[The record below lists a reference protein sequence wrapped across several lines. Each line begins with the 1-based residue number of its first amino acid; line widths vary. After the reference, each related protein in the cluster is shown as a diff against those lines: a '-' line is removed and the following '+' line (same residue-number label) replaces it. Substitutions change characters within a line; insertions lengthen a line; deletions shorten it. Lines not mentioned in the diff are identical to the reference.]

1 MQMDVYV
8 WEGRS
13 RKGTIE
19 KGEIS
24 ANNEAAVRMQLR
36 RQQIQALKIHTK
48 PKDILKSLK
57 FPKSRRVKEKE
68 LVVFTRQFA
77 TMIDAGLPLVQC
89 LEILAS
95 QQENTAFKEILQKV
109 KGDVEAGSTFADALR
124 KHPRVFNDLFCNL
137 VAAGEAGGILDTIL
151 NRLAA
156 YIEKTMNLKKKVKG
170 AMVYPS
176 VVLSIALV
184 VVAGLLL
191 FVIPVFQKMFADMG
205 GTLPAFTQFVIYL
218 SDVMRLYFIYIAGA
232 LILLGV
238 AFVRWYRTER
248 GRIIVDDLL
257 LKIPVIGSLIKKVAI
272 AKFTRTLG
280 TMLSSGVPIM
290 EGLDIVARTSGN
302 KTIERAILRT
312 KVSIGEGKTIAEP
325 LGASRIFPAMV
336 VQMISVG
343 ETTGALDS
351 MLSKIADF
359 YDDEVDTAVTALTS
373 LIEPALMVFLGITV
387 GGLVIA
393 MYLPIFQMAAVIGG

>member
-1 MQMDVYV
+1 MDVYV

-19 KGEIS
+19 RGEIS

-36 RQQIQALKIHTK
+36 RQQIQAIKIQTK
-48 PKDILKSLK
+48 PKDLLKSFK

-95 QQENTAFKEILQKV
+95 QQVNTAFKEILQRV

-218 SDVMRLYFIYIAGA
+218 SELMRRYFLFIAGA
-232 LILLGV
+232 LVVLVV

-248 GRIIVDDLL
+248 GRMIVDDLL

-325 LGASRIFPAMV
+325 LGDSRIFPPMV

-343 ETTGALDS
+343 ESTGALDS

-359 YDDEVDTAVTALTS
+359 YDDEVDTAVAALTS

>member
-1 MQMDVYV
+1 MAMDVYV

-24 ANNEAAVRMQLR
+24 ANNEAAVRLQLR
-36 RQQIQALKIHTK
+36 RQQIQALKIQVK

-95 QQENTAFKEILQKV
+95 QQQNAAFKDILTRV

-124 KHPRVFNDLFCNL
+124 HHPRVFNDLFCNL

-191 FVIPVFQKMFADMG
+191 FVIPVFQRMFADMG

-218 SDVMRLYFIYIAGA
+218 SEMMRRYFLFIAGGMV
-232 LILLGV
+232 ILVV
-238 AFVRWYRTER
+238 AFVRWYRTEK
-248 GRIIVDDLL
+248 GRMIVDDLL
-257 LKIPVIGSLIKKVAI
+257 LKIPVMGPLIKKVAI

-312 KVSIGEGKTIAEP
+312 KASIGEGKTIAEP
-325 LGASRIFPAMV
+325 LGASKIFPAMV

-343 ETTGALDS
+343 ESTGALDS

-359 YDDEVDTAVTALTS
+359 YDDEVDAAVAALTS

>member
-1 MQMDVYV
+1 MDVYV

-24 ANNEAAVRMQLR
+24 ANNEAAVRLQLR
-36 RQQIQALKIHTK
+36 RQQIQAIKIETK

-57 FPKSRRVKEKE
+57 LPKRRGVKEKE

-89 LEILAS
+89 LDILAS
-95 QQENTAFKEILQKV
+95 QQVNPAFKEILQKV
-109 KGDVEAGSTFADALR
+109 KGDVEAGSTFADSLG

-170 AMVYPS
+170 ALVYPG
-176 VVLSIALV
+176 VVLSIALI

-191 FVIPVFQKMFADMG
+191 FVIPVFQKMFTDMG

-218 SDVMRLYFIYIAGA
+218 SEFVRRYVIFIAGA
-232 LILLGV
+232 LVVLVV
-238 AFVRWYRTER
+238 AFVRWYRTEK
-248 GRIIVDDLL
+248 GRAIVDDLL
-257 LKIPVIGSLIKKVAI
+257 LRIPVIGELIKKVAI

-302 KTIERAILRT
+302 KTIEKAILRT
-312 KVSIGEGKTIAEP
+312 KASIGEGKTIAEP
-325 LGASRIFPAMV
+325 LGASRIFPPMV

-343 ETTGALDS
+343 ESTGALDS

-359 YDDEVDTAVTALTS
+359 YDDEVDAAVSALTS

-387 GGLVIA
+387 GGMVIA
-393 MYLPIFQMAAVIGG
+393 MYLPIFKMASVIGG